1 MIIEC
6 GTAYFSTKFATWHC
20 NNNFA
25 LYCNNN
31 FALCLANSGISSF
44 EVVAAGLENLT
55 LLNKLVEHVVG

>member
-6 GTAYFSTKFATWHC
+6 GTAYFSTKFATWH
-20 NNNFA
+20 
-25 LYCNNN
+25 CNNN

-55 LLNKLVEHVVG
+55 LLNKLVDHVVD